1 VKILSRYVLREHL
14 GPLAFALTA
23 LTSLLLLNFIAKRF
37 GDLVGKGL
45 PTAVIAEFFA
55 LALPFTVAMT
65 LPMAVLVAVLYAFSR
80 LASESEITALKASG
94 VSMGRILRP
103 VLGGAT
109 VLAIG
114 MVYFNDYILPAAN
127 HRLRILQT
135 DIGRTKPTF
144 ALREQVVNEVVP
156 GRLFLKATSIDKAK
170 SILHEV
176 VIYDFGDGSK
186 RRTIVADSGDLMFVP
201 GTGDMELVLFH
212 GTMTEIPAAQPTQMQ
227 RLSYAR
233 DRITVR
239 GVANS
244 FSRDSADNFR
254 SEREMGVCEMQAQVF
269 GAEKDLYRETRSA
282 GNAQARALKALT
294 RGIVDPVPPPDTLK
308 RSSPGIGRFY
318 CDATTALAGFFG
330 RGDTTAKRRGTPTQQ
345 PVIAGTV
352 PKPVIAP
359 NDKAAKTVAAGVPA
373 VATPPVVTPPAPP
386 IAAPQPPSPM
396 AGPPPLARGLSS
408 PRLKPTTAVPPRAIV
423 VAPSSRVAAAAPV
436 SASPPINTVSTA
448 KPVPA
453 PPSASAVQTTKPI
466 AAPPSSGTSTAP
478 EPAPASPS
486 GSVTP
491 SVVSNG
497 IGSLVEQTIQRASIA
512 RSTWSQYEVEIHKK
526 FSLAVA
532 CIVFVLLGAPIA
544 LRFPR
549 GGVGLVIGASLGV
562 FALYYMCLIAGES
575 MADDGVM
582 PPWIAMW
589 GANLIFTL
597 VGLGLFARMGREGST
612 ARGGDLDDV
621 KDRIIAWFASLRP
634 SARRSKPVT
643 TPVPAKTPAPVPAT
657 DR

>member
-1 VKILSRYVLREHL
+1 MKILSRYVLREHF

-45 PTAVIAEFFA
+45 PASVIAEFFA

-94 VSMGRILRP
+94 VSMGRILAP

-114 MVYFNDYILPAAN
+114 MVFFNDYVLPAAN

-144 ALREQVVNEVVP
+144 ALREQVINDVVP
-156 GRLFLKATSIDKAK
+156 GRLFLRARRIDKAI
-170 SILHEV
+170 SRLHEV

-186 RRTIVADSGDLMFVP
+186 RRTIVADSGDLSFVP
-201 GTGDMELVLFH
+201 GTGDMALVLFH
-212 GTMTEIPAAQPTQMQ
+212 GTMTEIPNNAPTQLS
-227 RLSYAR
+227 RLSYTT

-244 FSRDSADNFR
+244 FSRDSADSYK
-254 SEREMGVCEMQAQVF
+254 SEREMGVCEMQAQVY
-269 GAEKDLYRETRSA
+269 GAEKDLYRETRSVSMM
-282 GNAQARALKALT
+282 QSRALKALT
-294 RGIVDPVPPPDTLK
+294 RGVVDSLAPIDSLRTA
-308 RSSPGIGRFY
+308 SPGIGRYY
-318 CDATTALAGFFG
+318 CQATAALTAFFN
-330 RGDTTAKRRGTPTQQ
+330 RGDSTSKARGTPTTA
-345 PVIAGTV
+345 PVTASPTIAPIVTPNDGRSQTVPAGIKPSPATPAVDLAHPIIVPPASRPSPQSADTPSPSPVRTSIPSPKSLTSGIAQAPGATSAGGTV
-352 PKPVIAP
+352 F
-359 NDKAAKTVAAGVPA
+359 
-373 VATPPVVTPPAPP
+373 
-386 IAAPQPPSPM
+386 
-396 AGPPPLARGLSS
+396 PPPGL
-408 PRLKPTTAVPPRAIV
+408 
-423 VAPSSRVAAAAPV
+423 
-436 SASPPINTVSTA
+436 
-448 KPVPA
+448 
-453 PPSASAVQTTKPI
+453 PSAGIGGDDHQSLLP
-466 AAPPSSGTSTAP
+466 TST
-478 EPAPASPS
+478 
-486 GSVTP
+486 VTP
-491 SVVSNG
+491 SMASSG
-497 IGSLVEQTIQRASIA
+497 IGSILEQTIQRASIA

-562 FALYYMCLIAGES
+562 FALYYVCLIAGES
-575 MADDGVM
+575 MADDGVL
-582 PPWIAMW
+582 PPWVAMW
-589 GANLIFTL
+589 AANLVFTL
-597 VGLGLFARMGREGST
+597 VGLVLFLRMGREGNT

-621 KDRIIAWFASLRP
+621 KDRIVAWFASLRP
-634 SARRSKPVT
+634 AARRR
-643 TPVPAKTPAPVPAT
+643 VPMPAA

>member
-1 VKILSRYVLREHL
+1 MKILSRYVLREHL

-45 PTAVIAEFFA
+45 PTSVIAEFFA
-55 LALPFTVAMT
+55 LAVPFTVAMT

-94 VSMGRILRP
+94 VSMGRILAP

-114 MVYFNDYILPAAN
+114 MVFFNDYVLPAAN

-144 ALREQVVNEVVP
+144 ALREQVINEVVP
-156 GRLFLKATSIDKAK
+156 GRLFLKATTIDKARNR
-170 SILHEV
+170 LHQV

-186 RRTIVADSGDLMFVP
+186 RRTIVADSGDLALVA
-201 GTGDMELVLFH
+201 GTGDMDLVLFH
-212 GTMTEIPAAQPTQMQ
+212 GTMTEIPTATPTQLS
-227 RLSYAR
+227 RLAYER
-233 DRITVR
+233 DRIIVR

-244 FSRDSADNFR
+244 FSRDSADSYR

-282 GNAQARALKALT
+282 AQMQQRALKALT
-294 RGIVDPVPPPDTLK
+294 RGIVDPLARPDTLR
-308 RSSPGIGRFY
+308 RSSPGIGRYY
-318 CDATTALAGFFG
+318 CDATNAMTAFFN
-330 RGDTTAKRRGTPTQQ
+330 RGDSTTDARGTLTNAPLTATPNTAPT
-345 PVIAGTV
+345 VT
-352 PKPVIAP
+352 P
-359 NDKAAKTVAAGVPA
+359 NDKQGTTVPAGVTPA
-373 VATPPVVTPPAPP
+373 AADSIKRKDSAKRASTAAALSAARSVAPAALPNV
-386 IAAPQPPSPM
+386 IAAPQKQASAPPAKSFPI
-396 AGPPPLARGLSS
+396 APLA
-408 PRLKPTTAVPPRAIV
+408 A
-423 VAPSSRVAAAAPV
+423 
-436 SASPPINTVSTA
+436 
-448 KPVPA
+448 
-453 PPSASAVQTTKPI
+453 
-466 AAPPSSGTSTAP
+466 PSSGTGGTLGESG
-478 EPAPASPS
+478 PAPAAVSI
-486 GSVTP
+486 TP
-491 SVVSNG
+491 SIASSG
-497 IGSLVEQTIQRASIA
+497 ISSMVEQTIQRATIA

-562 FALYYMCLIAGES
+562 FALYYVCLIAGES
-575 MADDGVM
+575 MADDGVL
-582 PPWIAMW
+582 PPWVAMW
-589 GANLIFTL
+589 GANLVFTL
-597 VGLGLFARMGREGST
+597 VGIGLFLRMGREGST

-621 KDRIIAWFASLRP
+621 KDKVKAWFASLRP
-634 SARRSKPVT
+634 SARRQ
-643 TPVPAKTPAPVPAT
+643 APMPAT

>member
-45 PTAVIAEFFA
+45 PARVIAEFFG

-94 VSMGRILRP
+94 VSMGRILAP

-114 MVYFNDYILPAAN
+114 MVFFNDYVLPAAN

-144 ALREQVVNEVVP
+144 ALREQVINEVVP
-156 GRLFLKATSIDKAK
+156 GRLFLKATTIDKARNR
-170 SILHEV
+170 LHQV

-186 RRTIVADSGDLMFVP
+186 RRTIVADSGDLALVA
-201 GTGDMELVLFH
+201 GTGDMDLVLFH
-212 GTMTEIPAAQPTQMQ
+212 GTMTEIPTATPTQLS
-227 RLSYAR
+227 RLAYER
-233 DRITVR
+233 DRIVVR

-244 FSRDSADNFR
+244 FSRDSADSYR

-282 GNAQARALKALT
+282 AQMQQRALKALT
-294 RGIVDPVPPPDTLK
+294 RGVVDPIARIDTL
-308 RSSPGIGRFY
+308 RTSSPGIGRYY
-318 CDATTALAGFFG
+318 CDATKAMVAFFN
-330 RGDTTAKRRGTPTQQ
+330 RGDSTTTARGTPTNA
-345 PVIAGTV
+345 PLTATPNTTPLVT
-352 PKPVIAP
+352 P
-359 NDKAAKTVAAGVPA
+359 NDKKSTTVPAGVTPAAADSNATKDSAATRPPGAPAALPNA
-373 VATPPVVTPPAPP
+373 VATAQKQTAAPPAKSFP
-386 IAAPQPPSPM
+386 IV
-396 AGPPPLARGLSS
+396 PL
-408 PRLKPTTAVPPRAIV
+408 T
-423 VAPSSRVAAAAPV
+423 
-436 SASPPINTVSTA
+436 
-448 KPVPA
+448 
-453 PPSASAVQTTKPI
+453 
-466 AAPPSSGTSTAP
+466 PPSSGTGGTVG
-478 EPAPASPS
+478 EPAPAILTATVTASMASS
-486 GSVTP
+486 GIS
-491 SVVSNG
+491 SM
-497 IGSLVEQTIQRASIA
+497 VEQTIQRATIA

-562 FALYYMCLIAGES
+562 FALYYVCLIAGES
-575 MADDGVM
+575 MADDGLL
-582 PPWIAMW
+582 PPWVAMW
-589 GANLIFTL
+589 AANLIFTL
-597 VGLGLFARMGREGST
+597 VGVGLFLRMGREGST

-621 KDRIIAWFASLRP
+621 KDRIVSWFASLRP
-634 SARRSKPVT
+634 SARRN
-643 TPVPAKTPAPVPAT
+643 APMPAT

>member
-1 VKILSRYVLREHL
+1 MKILSRYVLREHL

-45 PTAVIAEFFA
+45 PTSVIAEFFA
-55 LALPFTVAMT
+55 LAVPFTVAMT

-94 VSMGRILRP
+94 VSMGRILAP

-114 MVYFNDYILPAAN
+114 MVFFNDYVLPAAN

-144 ALREQVVNEVVP
+144 ALREQVINEVVP
-156 GRLFLKATSIDKAK
+156 GRLFLKATTIDKARNR
-170 SILHEV
+170 LHQV

-186 RRTIVADSGDLMFVP
+186 RRTIVADSGDLALVA
-201 GTGDMELVLFH
+201 GTGDMDLVLFH
-212 GTMTEIPAAQPTQMQ
+212 GTMTEIPTATPTQLS
-227 RLSYAR
+227 RLAYER
-233 DRITVR
+233 DRIVVR

-244 FSRDSADNFR
+244 FSRDSADSYR

-269 GAEKDLYRETRSA
+269 GAEKDLYRETRSV
-282 GNAQARALKALT
+282 AQMQQRALKALT
-294 RGIVDPVPPPDTLK
+294 RGIVDPVVRPDTLRK
-308 RSSPGIGRFY
+308 SSPGIGRYY
-318 CDATTALAGFFG
+318 CDATKAMTAFFT
-330 RGDTTAKRRGTPTQQ
+330 RGDSTTDARGSLTNAPLTATPNT
-345 PVIAGTV
+345 ASTV
-352 PKPVIAP
+352 TP
-359 NDKAAKTVAAGVPA
+359 NDKPSTTVPAGVTPA
-373 VATPPVVTPPAPP
+373 AADSTVKKDSAKRDGSTPAKAGAPSALPNAIAAAQKQASAPPAKSFP
-386 IAAPQPPSPM
+386 IA
-396 AGPPPLARGLSS
+396 PL
-408 PRLKPTTAVPPRAIV
+408 
-423 VAPSSRVAAAAPV
+423 VAPSS
-436 SASPPINTVSTA
+436 
-448 KPVPA
+448 
-453 PPSASAVQTTKPI
+453 
-466 AAPPSSGTSTAP
+466 GTGGTLG
-478 EPAPASPS
+478 EPAPAIVPS
-486 GSVTP
+486 TITP
-491 SVVSNG
+491 SIAASG
-497 IGSLVEQTIQRASIA
+497 ISSMVEQTIQRATIA

-562 FALYYMCLIAGES
+562 FALYYVCLIAGES
-575 MADDGVM
+575 MADDGVL
-582 PPWIAMW
+582 PPWVAMW

-597 VGLGLFARMGREGST
+597 VGVGLFLRMGREGST

-621 KDRIIAWFASLRP
+621 KDKITAWFASLRP
-634 SARRSKPVT
+634 SVRRN
-643 TPVPAKTPAPVPAT
+643 APMPAT

>member
-1 VKILSRYVLREHL
+1 MKILSRYVLREHL

-45 PTAVIAEFFA
+45 PARVIAEFFG
-55 LALPFTVAMT
+55 LAIPFTVAMT

-94 VSMGRILRP
+94 VSMSRILAP

-114 MVYFNDYILPAAN
+114 MVFFNDYILPAAN

-144 ALREQVVNEVVP
+144 LLREQVINEVVP
-156 GRLFLKATSIDKAK
+156 GKLFLRATTIDKAK
-170 SILHEV
+170 SRLHQV

-186 RRTIVADSGDLMFVP
+186 RRTIVADSGDLKFVDGP
-201 GTGDMELVLFH
+201 AGDLELVLFH
-212 GTMTEIPAAQPTQMQ
+212 GTMTEIPSATPTQLS
-227 RLSYAR
+227 RLSYER
-233 DRITVR
+233 DKLVVR

-244 FSRDSADNFR
+244 FSRDSADSYK

-282 GNAQARALKALT
+282 AQMQQRALKALT
-294 RGIVDPVPPPDTLK
+294 RGIVDPLARPDSLRTA
-308 RSSPGIGRFY
+308 SPGIGRYY
-318 CDATTALAGFFG
+318 CAATAAMTAFFN
-330 RGDTTAKRRGTPTQQ
+330 RGDSTTRARGTPTNA
-345 PVIAGTV
+345 PITATNSTTPLVT
-352 PKPVIAP
+352 P
-359 NDKAAKTVAAGVPA
+359 NDKKSTTVPAGVTPAAADTSAKKDSASHVGTAAAHPGVPA
-373 VATPPVVTPPAPP
+373 PQPNAIAPAQKQVSAPPAKSFPIAPLTPPSVGT
-386 IAAPQPPSPM
+386 
-396 AGPPPLARGLSS
+396 GG
-408 PRLKPTTAVPPRAIV
+408 
-423 VAPSSRVAAAAPV
+423 
-436 SASPPINTVSTA
+436 TV
-448 KPVPA
+448 
-453 PPSASAVQTTKPI
+453 
-466 AAPPSSGTSTAP
+466 G
-478 EPAPASPS
+478 EPAPAMPTAT
-486 GSVTP
+486 VTP
-491 SVVSNG
+491 SMASSG
-497 IGSLVEQTIQRASIA
+497 ISSMVEQTIQRATIA

-562 FALYYMCLIAGES
+562 FALYYVCLIAGES
-575 MADDGVM
+575 MADDGLL
-582 PPWIAMW
+582 PPWVAMW

-597 VGLGLFARMGREGST
+597 VGAGLFLRMGREGST

-621 KDRIIAWFASLRP
+621 KDRIMAWFASLRP
-634 SARRSKPVT
+634 SARR
-643 TPVPAKTPAPVPAT
+643 PAPMPAA

>member
-1 VKILSRYVLREHL
+1 MKILSRYVLREHL

-45 PTAVIAEFFA
+45 PARVIAEFFG
-55 LALPFTVAMT
+55 LAVPFTVAMT

-80 LASESEITALKASG
+80 LASESEISALKASG
-94 VSMGRILRP
+94 VSMGRILAP

-114 MVYFNDYILPAAN
+114 MVFFNDYVLPAAN

-144 ALREQVVNEVVP
+144 ALREQVINEVVP
-156 GRLFLKATSIDKAK
+156 GRLFLKATTIDKAR
-170 SILHEV
+170 SRLHQV

-186 RRTIVADSGDLMFVP
+186 RRTIVADSGDLKLRD

-212 GTMTEIPAAQPTQMQ
+212 GTMTEIPTATPTQLS
-227 RLSYAR
+227 RLAYER
-233 DRITVR
+233 DALVVR

-244 FSRDSADNFR
+244 FSRDSADSYK

-269 GAEKDLYRETRSA
+269 GAEKDLYRETRNA
-282 GNAQARALKALT
+282 GRMQQRALKALT
-294 RGIVDPVPPPDTLK
+294 RGIVDPMASPDTL
-308 RSSPGIGRFY
+308 RTSSPGVGRYY
-318 CDATTALAGFFG
+318 CDATTAMMAFFS
-330 RGDTTAKRRGTPTQQ
+330 RGDSTNDARGAPTNAPRTATPSTAPTVTPNDTKGT
-345 PVIAGTV
+345 TV
-352 PKPVIAP
+352 P
-359 NDKAAKTVAAGVPA
+359 AGVTPA
-373 VATPPVVTPPAPP
+373 VAAAQKQVSAPPAKSFPV
-386 IAAPQPPSPM
+386 AP
-396 AGPPPLARGLSS
+396 
-408 PRLKPTTAVPPRAIV
+408 V
-423 VAPSSRVAAAAPV
+423 VAPSSGTGG
-436 SASPPINTVSTA
+436 TVGE
-448 KPVPA
+448 PA
-453 PPSASAVQTTKPI
+453 PPILP
-466 AAPPSSGTSTAP
+466 AA
-478 EPAPASPS
+478 
-486 GSVTP
+486 VTP
-491 SVVSNG
+491 SMAASG
-497 IGSLVEQTIQRASIA
+497 ISSIVEQTIQRATIA

-562 FALYYMCLIAGES
+562 FALYYVCLIAGES
-575 MADDGVM
+575 MADDGVL
-582 PPWIAMW
+582 PPWVAMW

-597 VGLGLFARMGREGST
+597 VGVGLFLRMGREGST

-621 KDRIIAWFASLRP
+621 KDRIKTWILSLRP
-634 SARRSKPVT
+634 SARRH
-643 TPVPAKTPAPVPAT
+643 APMPAT

>member
-1 VKILSRYVLREHL
+1 MKILSRYVLREHL

-45 PTAVIAEFFA
+45 PASVIAEFFG
-55 LALPFTVAMT
+55 LAIPFTVAMT

-114 MVYFNDYILPAAN
+114 MVFFNDYVLPAAN

-144 ALREQVVNEVVP
+144 ALREQVINDVVP
-156 GRLFLKATSIDKAK
+156 GRLFLRAGRIDKARNR
-170 SILHEV
+170 LHEV

-186 RRTIVADSGDLMFVP
+186 RRTIVADSGDLALVE
-201 GTGDMELVLFH
+201 GSGDMSLMLYH
-212 GTMTEIPAAQPTQMQ
+212 GTMTEIPANMPTQLS
-227 RLSYAR
+227 RLSYAT
-233 DRITVR
+233 DHILVR

-244 FSRDSADNFR
+244 FSRDSADNYK
-254 SEREMGVCEMQAQVF
+254 SEREMGVCEMQAQVY
-269 GAEKDLYRETRSA
+269 GAEKDLYRESRSA
-282 GNAQARALKALT
+282 AMMQKRALKALT
-294 RGIVDPVPPPDTLK
+294 RGIVDSLAPIDSLRKP
-308 RSSPGIGRFY
+308 SPGIGRYY
-318 CDATTALAGFFG
+318 CEATTALSAFFSRNDSTTPSRGKATNAPLAASPTIAPIVTPNDVQAQVVPAGVVAAVPA
-330 RGDTTAKRRGTPTQQ
+330 TTA
-345 PVIAGTV
+345 AGH
-352 PKPVIAP
+352 
-359 NDKAAKTVAAGVPA
+359 TVAAAPPA
-373 VATPPVVTPPAPP
+373 TRTTGMPAPKTRRKTVGAPPVAGAPATIATPESPPRVA
-386 IAAPQPPSPM
+386 IN
-396 AGPPPLARGLSS
+396 PPP
-408 PRLKPTTAVPPRAIV
+408 
-423 VAPSSRVAAAAPV
+423 VAPSAG
-436 SASPPINTVSTA
+436 IT
-448 KPVPA
+448 
-453 PPSASAVQTTKPI
+453 
-466 AAPPSSGTSTAP
+466 
-478 EPAPASPS
+478 PASESQSLLPLS
-486 GSVTP
+486 TVTP
-491 SVVSNG
+491 SMASTG
-497 IGSLVEQTIQRASIA
+497 IGSIIEQTIQRASIA

-562 FALYYMCLIAGES
+562 FALYYICLIAGES
-575 MADDGVM
+575 MADDGVL
-582 PPWIAMW
+582 PPWVAMW
-589 GANLIFTL
+589 AANLVFTA
-597 VGLGLFARMGREGST
+597 VGIVLFLRMGREGNT

-621 KDRIIAWFASLRP
+621 KERIIGWFASLRA
-634 SARRSKPVT
+634 SARRVRG
-643 TPVPAKTPAPVPAT
+643 APVPVT